1 MKHYY
6 NICSPAFQPM
16 NGLCRLVASAMAAG
30 TLLCVPCT
38 AAAEGLS
45 NDGIEQADKDITVNG
60 TVIDEFDMPVIGA
73 SIIIKGESGVG
84 TITDF
89 NGKFTLSVPS
99 DAVLQISYIGYK
111 TTEIAVNRQ
120 QVLKVVLQE
129 DTETLDEVV
138 VVGYGIQKK
147 ASVTGSVAA
156 ISSDKLTEVK
166 TTNVTNMLAGRLPGL
181 RAVQR
186 SGSPGDDEASVDIR
200 GYGDMLVIV
209 DGVERDYSQLDP
221 NDIES
226 ISILKDAAAAVYGFK
241 GSNGVLLVT
250 TKKGTEQKAKI
261 EYNGYVGIQQTTRYP
276 KMMNAYQYASLYNE
290 AIYNDNPWI
299 GQNAY
304 SQEQLD
310 SYKNG
315 TAGTDWWNET
325 MRNSA
330 PQTSHN
336 LSVTGGSEKVKYYM
350 SVGYMGQEGILQSN
364 DWNYRR
370 YNVRSNISAEIAK
383 GLTVD
388 LNLSGRY
395 DNRQRPYDAGNIFRS
410 AQMAKPTYSVY
421 ANDNPDYWGAT
432 GDMPNPVHV
441 SDSDNSGNEDRMRR
455 EFNSSL
461 SITWEVP
468 WVKGLIAKAMM
479 AYDYKNTE
487 YKTWRKDLTEYT
499 YDAATDT
506 YTGKDVYTAHL
517 ESQLE
522 NYVKP
527 TYQFSL
533 NYNNT
538 FAKVHNVGAM
548 MVWEMYDD
556 KTSYVTGERDFAIGL
571 IPDLDY
577 GNETNQ
583 VASGKTQRTAHAGL
597 VGRLNY
603 DYANR
608 YLLEFNFR
616 YDGTYKFQ
624 SGKRWGF
631 FPGISAGWRVSEEDF
646 FKDWLPN
653 MDNLK
658 LRGSYAKVG
667 DEGDFDAF
675 QYLEGYETGSTYI
688 MGSNGVTSGLATTG
702 MANTWL
708 TWYESRIMNFGFE
721 ASYNR
726 GIISMEFDWFRRN
739 RSGLPATR
747 TGSLPT
753 TFGEDMPQENLNS
766 DINKGFEIVIG
777 HKYSIGDFNYSI
789 SANFSTTRIMYD
801 YVEREASTN
810 KYDNW
815 RNNTNNRYKDIRWGK
830 KVIGQFTS
838 YEEIL
843 NSPIQDENGNRTLMP
858 GDLKFED
865 YNNDGIIDDKDTQP
879 IGHGDTPRMYYGLN
893 INTEYKGFDLT
904 AFFQGAAGH
913 DIFVSGDI
921 LDPFIQ
927 QGLGNGLELMT
938 DRWHREDP
946 TDPYSEWIPGYMPAP
961 RVAGV
966 ANNRSSNSWSLH
978 DASYLRLKTV
988 ELGYT
993 LPKSLTAKAF
1003 IERVRFYVNCNNLLT
1018 FTSNDPM
1025 MKSIDPENNDSY
1037 MRYYPQM
1044 RTYNFGVNVTF

>member
-777 HKYSIGDFNYSI
+777 HKDSIGDFNYSI

>member
-1 MKHYY
+1 
-6 NICSPAFQPM
+6 M

-506 YTGKDVYTAHL
+506 HTGKDVYTAHL

>member
-1 MKHYY
+1 
-6 NICSPAFQPM
+6 M

-702 MANTWL
+702 MANTWF

>member
-1 MKHYY
+1 
-6 NICSPAFQPM
+6 M

-548 MVWEMYDD
+548 MVWERYDD

>member
-1 MKHYY
+1 
-6 NICSPAFQPM
+6 M

-120 QVLKVVLQE
+120 HVLKVVLQE

-166 TTNVTNMLAGRLPGL
+166 TTNVTNMLVGRLPGL

>member
-1 MKHYY
+1 
-6 NICSPAFQPM
+6 M